1 MTGAHHRAKRRS
13 HRAPAGSR
21 RLWLGLIVVL
31 LLGGTAAAGYRAYF
45 YEAPPDVDAA
55 GPGLWVST
63 HGADDADGS
72 PEKPW
77 KTISHAVEVAPAG
90 SKIFVREG
98 TYAPF
103 TVSRPD
109 LSVSSAPGE
118 QATVEGVSG
127 VRDGVLVAATGTT
140 IADLTVRGCVPKP
153 NADVNVTGDHGS
165 GIRVHK
171 TSKVTIRGVTVRDS
185 HGENAAGKPVGCY
198 GILVTE
204 SQDVRVTGSEVMHNG
219 GGISIS
225 RGGRGVLVDGND
237 VHDQDRIIQNTDPD
251 DDDFGGYGLSATFIT
266 ANPGP
271 VFRNNTVRRN
281 YGPST
286 DYGID
291 GGGIEIY
298 DAANTTITGNTFE
311 TNDGVMETG
320 TGNGGGCAGNVFS
333 NNKAIG
339 GSGPEG
345 FENDTG
351 LVLRCAAGLT
361 VSGNTFSDMSKF
373 TFLLATGSDFAGSIE
388 GVKITGNTVSR
399 NDNAAVFRL
408 QIDGGASPNMVINQN
423 KYETG
428 DNHFGIL
435 NGSFTE
441 ASVTYDQWVART
453 GFDKASTLK
462 R

>member
-1 MTGAHHRAKRRS
+1 MLA
-13 HRAPAGSR
+13 
-21 RLWLGLIVVL
+21 LV
-31 LLGGTAAAGYRAYF
+31 LGGTAAAGYRAYV
-45 YEAPPDVDAA
+45 YEAPPDVAAA
-55 GPGLWVST
+55 GPGYWVST
-63 HGADDADGS
+63 HGEDDAGGTPD
-72 PEKPW
+72 KPW
-77 KTISHAVEVAPAG
+77 KSIAHAVQVAPAG

-103 TVSRPD
+103 TVSRPG
-109 LSVSSAPGE
+109 LTVSSAPGE
-118 QATVEGVSG
+118 EATVEGVAG
-127 VRDGVLVAATGTT
+127 VRDGVLVAAGDTT

-153 NADVNVTGDHGS
+153 NADVNITGDHGS

-204 SQDVRVTGSEVMHNG
+204 SQDVRVTGSDVFHNG
-219 GGISIS
+219 AGISVS
-225 RGGRGVLVDGND
+225 RGGRGVLVDGNQ

-251 DDDFGGYGLSATFIT
+251 GDDFGGYGLSATFIT
-266 ANPGP
+266 VKPGP
-271 VFRNNTVRRN
+271 VFRGNTVRRN

-291 GGGIEIY
+291 GGGVEIY

-320 TGNGGGCAGNVFS
+320 TGNGGGCADNVFS
-333 NNKAIG
+333 DNRAIG
-339 GSGPEG
+339 GTGPDG
-345 FENDTG
+345 FDNDTG
-351 LVLRCAAGLT
+351 LVLRCAARLT
-361 VSGNTFSDMSKF
+361 VSGNTFSDLSKF

-388 GVKITGNTVSR
+388 GVKITGNTVTR
-399 NDNAAVFRL
+399 NDNAAVYRL
-408 QIDGGASPNMVINQN
+408 QIDGGASPNMVIDKNS
-423 KYETG
+423 YETG
-428 DNHFGIL
+428 DNNFGIP
-435 NGSFTE
+435 NGSVSE

>member
-1 MTGAHHRAKRRS
+1 MTGAHHRAKRS

-21 RLWLGLIVVL
+21 RRWLGLVVVL
-31 LLGGTAAAGYRAYF
+31 LLVGTGAAGYFNYF
-45 YEAPPDVDAA
+45 YESAPDVDRA
-55 GPGLWVST
+55 GPGYWVST
-63 HGADDADGS
+63 RGEDDADGS
-72 PEKPW
+72 PSKPW
-77 KTISHAVEVAPAG
+77 RTIAHAVQVAPAG

-118 QATVEGVSG
+118 EATVEGVAG

-204 SQDVRVTGSEVMHNG
+204 SQDVRVTGSDVFHNG

-225 RGGRGVLVDGND
+225 RGGKGVLVDGND

-266 ANPGP
+266 ARPGP

-286 DYGID
+286 DYGVD

-320 TGNGGGCAGNVFS
+320 TGNGGGCANNVFS

-339 GSGPEG
+339 GTGPEG
-345 FENDTG
+345 FANDTG

-361 VSGNTFSDMSKF
+361 VSNNVFSDMSKF

-388 GVKITGNTVSR
+388 GLKITGNTVTR
-399 NDNAAVFRL
+399 NDNAAVYRL
-408 QIDGGASPNMVINQN
+408 QIDGGASPNMVIDQN